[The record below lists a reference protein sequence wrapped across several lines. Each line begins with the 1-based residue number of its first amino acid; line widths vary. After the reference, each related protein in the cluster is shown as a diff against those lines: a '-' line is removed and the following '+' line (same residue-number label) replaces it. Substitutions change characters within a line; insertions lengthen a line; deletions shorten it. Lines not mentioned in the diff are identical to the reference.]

1 MTPQGTSVC
10 VYEGGPA
17 VTVRTGKNGNQY
29 GLCASCADI
38 TERTDAVSKI
48 MEDFRTRMRKAERLD
63 ERIEEF
69 INGVIICAP
78 LAPGTDPLARI
89 SAVFHRLAK
98 RCGVEAEV
106 TAA

>member
-1 MTPQGTSVC
+1 MTLQDTSVC

-17 VTVRTGKNGNQY
+17 ATVRSGKTGNQY

-38 TERTDAVSKI
+38 TGRTDAVSEI
-48 MEDFRTRMRKAERLD
+48 MEGFRTRMREAGRLD
-63 ERIEEF
+63 ERIEDF

-78 LAPGTDPLARI
+78 LAPGSDPLARI
-89 SAVFHRLAK
+89 SAVFHLLAK

>member
-1 MTPQGTSVC
+1 MTLQDTSVC
-10 VYEGGPA
+10 VFEGGPA
-17 VTVRTGKNGNQY
+17 ITIRSGKTGNQY
-29 GLCASCADI
+29 GLCASCADF
-38 TERTDAVSKI
+38 TERTDAVSEI
-48 MEDFRTRMRKAERLD
+48 MEDFRTRMREAGRLD
-63 ERIEEF
+63 ERIEDL

-78 LAPGTDPLARI
+78 LAPGADPLARI

>member
-1 MTPQGTSVC
+1 MTLQDISVC

-17 VTVRTGKNGNQY
+17 VTVRTGKTGNQY

-38 TERTDAVSKI
+38 TDRTDAVSEI
-48 MEDFRTRMRKAERLD
+48 MEGFRNHMREAGRLD
-63 ERIEEF
+63 EHIEDF

-78 LAPGTDPLARI
+78 MAPGTDPLAMI
-89 SAVFHRLAK
+89 SAVFHLLAE

-106 TAA
+106 TPA

>member
-1 MTPQGTSVC
+1 MTLQDTSVC

-17 VTVRTGKNGNQY
+17 ATVRSGKTGNQY

-38 TERTDAVSKI
+38 TGRTDAVSEI
-48 MEDFRTRMRKAERLD
+48 MEGFRTRMREAGRLD
-63 ERIEEF
+63 EPIEDY

-78 LAPGTDPLARI
+78 LAPGSDPLARI
-89 SAVFHRLAK
+89 SAVFHLLAK